1 MILEISKK
9 VFENILWEFLRKPQ
23 ALSKTGASYLRHMLK
38 SKNMF
43 REAMYYKTK
52 QKLSKHYHNK
62 AGGGQRRKFIAK
74 TQQVKAVLR

>member
-52 QKLSKHYHNK
+52 QKLTKHYHNK
-62 AGGGQRRKFIAK
+62 TGGGQRRKFIAK
-74 TQQVKAVLR
+74 T